1 MENDVII
8 DNLNNLVENCKDGE
22 YGFRSCAEHARE
34 RSLSRFFTQRADEC
48 AAAAAD
54 LQRMVV
60 QTGGTVE
67 DSGSAS
73 EAMHRGWVAV
83 KAKLVGYTDLALL
96 KECERGG
103 YTALDRYRDALEE
116 PLPALIREVIER
128 QYHGVKRNH
137 AQVRTLRDEAR
148 ARSKA

>member
-8 DNLNNLVENCKDGE
+8 DILNNLVETCKDGE
-22 YGFRSCAEHARE
+22 YGFRSCADHARE
-34 RSLSRFFTQRADEC
+34 RNLSRFFTQRADQC
-48 AAAAAD
+48 AAAGGD

-60 QTGGTVE
+60 QTGGTAE

-73 EAMHRGWVAV
+73 GAVHRGWVAV
-83 KAKLVGYTDLALL
+83 KSKLVSFTDLSLL
-96 KECERGG
+96 EECERGED
-103 YTALDRYRDALEE
+103 TALERYRDALEE

-128 QYHGVKRNH
+128 QYEGVKGNH
-137 AQVRTLRDEAR
+137 EQVRALREEAR